1 MERGSQRQESPSELP
16 QEPALRSIPISV
28 KATTRLRSGS
38 GGVLFPSASG
48 RARRSSDSTSS
59 TGSLGGSSR
68 GRSGSVVGQWVQTT
82 LYLTETR
89 IYYEALGQVSFL
101 SLSLSL
107 LLIYNVK
114 VWWLFHRINCCTCSI
129 RSHLLLLPCLGAA

>member
-1 MERGSQRQESPSELP
+1 MERGRQRQESASELP

-28 KATTRLRSGS
+28 KAATRLRSGS

-48 RARRSSDSTSS
+48 RVRSSDSTSS
-59 TGSLGGSSR
+59 TGSLGGSSGR
-68 GRSGSVVGQWVQTT
+68 GRSGSVVGQWMKTT

-89 IYYEALGQVSFL
+89 LYYEALGQVSFCVCTASQMMC

-107 LLIYNVK
+107 VLI
-114 VWWLFHRINCCTCSI
+114 CTCSSGDHCI
-129 RSHLLLLPCLGAA
+129 M